1 MRNNRSRTEIV
12 VQILEIANKNSSD
25 VGYYDDERI

>member
-1 MRNNRSRTEIV
+1 MEIV

-25 VGYYDDERI
+25 VGLMRSVSELYRQR